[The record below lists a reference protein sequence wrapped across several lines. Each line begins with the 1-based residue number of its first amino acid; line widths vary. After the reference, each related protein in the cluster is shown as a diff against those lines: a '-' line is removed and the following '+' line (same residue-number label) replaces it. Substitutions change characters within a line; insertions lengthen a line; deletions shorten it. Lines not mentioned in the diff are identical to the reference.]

1 MATNNAADLMVMSK
15 RLRTLEVGKVADI
28 ITMNASPF
36 VDINELLA
44 VDFVMKSD
52 DMVKSK

>member
-1 MATNNAADLMVMSK
+1 MAISK
-15 RLRTLEVGKVADI
+15 RLGTLEAGKVADI
-28 ITMNASPF
+28 ITMHASPF

-52 DMVKSK
+52 DVVKSKSWRNHY